1 MSRIRADQITNSSA
15 SGAPTAT
22 NGLVISGIATA
33 TSFSGSGA
41 SLTGVVA
48 TGVGT
53 LSQLSVTGISTLGIV
68 TSSNI
73 FSTGVVTA
81 TTFVGNLTGNATG
94 LSGTPNINVGSVTA
108 TTGTFSGS
116 VSVGGTLTY
125 EDVTNVDSVGLITAR
140 SGLNIVG
147 GGATITGIAT
157 FHNGVDFNGLLKET
171 VKITAGK
178 LSDNIH
184 INLDNGMIHYF
195 TTQETTTSTPN
206 ITNALGINTSLA
218 VGDTISVI
226 VGITTGSYADRI
238 SIDGLLT
245 GITTYW
251 SGGSPPDSAG
261 DTGKDIYTY
270 QIIKTANATYDVIAN
285 VTNYGV

>member
-41 SLTGVVA
+41 SLSGVVA

-53 LSQLSVTGISTLGIV
+53 LTQLSVTGISTLGIV

-108 TTGTFSGS
+108 TTGTFSGN

-125 EDVTNVDSVGLITAR
+125 EDVNNVDSGLVTAR
-140 SGLNIVG
+140 
-147 GGATITGIAT
+147 T
-157 FHNGVDFNGLLKET
+157 GVDIVAGGIDVKGLLQEK
-171 VKITAGK
+171 VKITA
-178 LSDNIH
+178 S
-184 INLDNGMIHYF
+184 
-195 TTQETTTSTPN
+195 
-206 ITNALGINTSLA
+206 
-218 VGDTISVI
+218 
-226 VGITTGSYADRI
+226 
-238 SIDGLLT
+238 
-245 GITTYW
+245 
-251 SGGSPPDSAG
+251 
-261 DTGKDIYTY
+261 
-270 QIIKTANATYDVIAN
+270 
-285 VTNYGV
+285 

>member
-41 SLTGVVA
+41 SLSGVVA

-53 LSQLSVTGISTLGIV
+53 LTQLSVTGISTLGIV

-108 TTGTFSGS
+108 TTGT
-116 VSVGGTLTY
+116 VGGTLTY
-125 EDVTNVDSVGLITAR
+125 EDVTNVDSVGLVTAR
-140 SGLNIVG
+140 
-147 GGATITGIAT
+147 T
-157 FHNGVDFNGLLKET
+157 GVDVIAGGIDVKGLLQEK

-184 INLDNGMIHYF
+184 INLDNGMVHHF

-206 ITNALGINTSLA
+206 ITNAAGINTSMA
-218 VGDTISVI
+218 VGDAISVVI
-226 VGITTGSYADRI
+226 ITTAAAGGYSAQLT
-238 SIDGLLT
+238 IDGAAVT
-245 GITTYW
+245 EKW
-251 SGGSPPDSAG
+251 NGGSAPSAG
-261 DTGKDIYTY
+261 GSSGNDYYTY
-270 QIIKTANATYDVIAN
+270 NIIKTGNATYTVLAN
-285 VTNYGV
+285 VANFA

>member
-41 SLTGVVA
+41 SLSGVVA

-53 LSQLSVTGISTLGIV
+53 LTQLSVTGISTLGIV

-108 TTGTFSGS
+108 TTGTFSGN

-125 EDVTNVDSVGLITAR
+125 EDVTNVDSVGLVTAR
-140 SGLNIVG
+140 
-147 GGATITGIAT
+147 T
-157 FHNGVDFNGLLKET
+157 GVDIVAGGIDVKGLLQEK

-184 INLDNGMIHYF
+184 INLDNGMVHHF

-206 ITNALGINTSLA
+206 ITNAAGINTSMA
-218 VGDTISVI
+218 VGDAISVTI
-226 VGITTGSYADRI
+226 ITTAAAGGYSAQLT
-238 SIDGLLT
+238 IDGVAVT
-245 GITTYW
+245 EKW
-251 SGGSPPDSAG
+251 NGGSAPSAG
-261 DTGKDIYTY
+261 GSSGNDYYTY
-270 QIIKTANATYDVIAN
+270 NIIKTGNATYTVLAN
-285 VTNYGV
+285 VVNFA

>member
-108 TTGTFSGS
+108 TTGTFSGN

-125 EDVTNVDSVGLITAR
+125 EDVTNVDSVGLVTAR
-140 SGLNIVG
+140 
-147 GGATITGIAT
+147 T
-157 FHNGVDFNGLLKET
+157 GVDIVAGGIDVKGLLQEK

-184 INLDNGMIHYF
+184 INLDNGMVHHF

-206 ITNALGINTSLA
+206 ITNAAGINTSMA
-218 VGDTISVI
+218 VGDVISVVI
-226 VGITTGSYADRI
+226 ITTAAAGGYSAQLT
-238 SIDGLLT
+238 IDGASVT
-245 GITTYW
+245 EKW
-251 SGGSPPDSAG
+251 NGGSAPSAG
-261 DTGKDIYTY
+261 GSSGNDYYTY
-270 QIIKTANATYDVIAN
+270 NIIKTGDAAYTVLAN
-285 VTNYGV
+285 VANFA

>member
-22 NGLVISGIATA
+22 NGLIISGIATA

-48 TGVGT
+48 AGVGT
-53 LSQLSVTGISTLGIV
+53 LSQLSVTGV
-68 TSSNI
+68 T
-73 FSTGVVTA
+73 TA
-81 TTFVGNLTGNATG
+81 TGGVIGDLTGNVTGNVTGNATG
-94 LSGTPNINVGSVTA
+94 LSGTPNISVGSVTA

-140 SGLNIVG
+140 SGLNVVG
-147 GGATITGIAT
+147 GGATVTGIAT
-157 FHNGVDFNGLLKET
+157 FHDGVDFNGLLKET

>member
-41 SLTGVVA
+41 SLSGVVA

-53 LSQLSVTGISTLGIV
+53 LTQLSVTGISTLGIV

-108 TTGTFSGS
+108 TTGTFSGN

-125 EDVTNVDSVGLITAR
+125 EDVTNVDSVGLVTAR
-140 SGLNIVG
+140 
-147 GGATITGIAT
+147 T
-157 FHNGVDFNGLLKET
+157 GVDVIAGGIDVKGLLQEK

-184 INLDNGMIHYF
+184 INLDNGMVHHF

-206 ITNALGINTSLA
+206 ITNAAGINTSMA
-218 VGDTISVI
+218 VGDAISVVI
-226 VGITTGSYADRI
+226 ITTAAAGGYSAQLT
-238 SIDGLLT
+238 IDGAAVT
-245 GITTYW
+245 EKW
-251 SGGSPPDSAG
+251 NGGSAPSAG
-261 DTGKDIYTY
+261 GSSGNDYYTY
-270 QIIKTANATYDVIAN
+270 NIIKTGNATYTVLAN
-285 VTNYGV
+285 VANFA

>member
-41 SLTGVVA
+41 SLSGVVA

-108 TTGTFSGS
+108 TTGTFSGN

-125 EDVTNVDSVGLITAR
+125 EDVTNVDSVGLVTAR
-140 SGLNIVG
+140 
-147 GGATITGIAT
+147 T
-157 FHNGVDFNGLLKET
+157 GVDIVAGGIDVKGLLQEK

-184 INLDNGMIHYF
+184 INLDNGMIHHF

-206 ITNALGINTSLA
+206 ITNAAGINTSMA
-218 VGDTISVI
+218 VGDAISVTI
-226 VGITTGSYADRI
+226 ITTAAAAGYSAQLT
-238 SIDGLLT
+238 IDGASVT
-245 GITTYW
+245 EKW
-251 SGGSPPDSAG
+251 NGGSAPSAG
-261 DTGKDIYTY
+261 GSSGNDYYTY
-270 QIIKTANATYDVIAN
+270 NIIKTGDAAYTVLAN
-285 VTNYGV
+285 VVNFA

>member
-41 SLTGVVA
+41 SLSGVVA

-53 LSQLSVTGISTLGIV
+53 LTQLSVTGISTLGIV

-81 TTFVGNLTGNATG
+81 TTFVGNLTGNT
-94 LSGTPNINVGSVTA
+94 SGTAGGLTGSPNINVGSVTA
-108 TTGTFSGS
+108 TTGTFSGN

-125 EDVTNVDSVGLITAR
+125 EDVTNVDSVGLVTAR
-140 SGLNIVG
+140 
-147 GGATITGIAT
+147 T
-157 FHNGVDFNGLLKET
+157 GVDVIAGGIDVKGLLQEK

-184 INLDNGMIHYF
+184 INLDNGMVHHF

-206 ITNALGINTSLA
+206 ITNAAGINTSMA
-218 VGDTISVI
+218 VGDAISVTI
-226 VGITTGSYADRI
+226 ITTAAAGGYSAQLT
-238 SIDGLLT
+238 IDGVAVT
-245 GITTYW
+245 EKW
-251 SGGSPPDSAG
+251 NGGSAPSAG
-261 DTGKDIYTY
+261 GSSGNDYYTY
-270 QIIKTANATYDVIAN
+270 NIIKTGNATYTVLAN
-285 VTNYGV
+285 VANFA

>member
-41 SLTGVVA
+41 SLSGVVA

-108 TTGTFSGS
+108 TTGTFSGN

-125 EDVTNVDSVGLITAR
+125 EDVTNVDSVGLVTAR
-140 SGLNIVG
+140 
-147 GGATITGIAT
+147 T
-157 FHNGVDFNGLLKET
+157 GVDVIAGGIDVKGLLQEK

-184 INLDNGMIHYF
+184 INLDNGMVHHF

-206 ITNALGINTSLA
+206 ITNAAGINTSMA
-218 VGDTISVI
+218 VGDAISVTI
-226 VGITTGSYADRI
+226 ITTAAAAGYSAQLT
-238 SIDGLLT
+238 IDGASVT
-245 GITTYW
+245 EKW
-251 SGGSPPDSAG
+251 NGGSAPSAG
-261 DTGKDIYTY
+261 GSSGNDYYTY
-270 QIIKTANATYDVIAN
+270 NIIKTGDAAYTVLAN
-285 VTNYGV
+285 VANFA

>member
-41 SLTGVVA
+41 SLSGVVA

-53 LSQLSVTGISTLGIV
+53 LTQLSVTGISTLGIV

-108 TTGTFSGS
+108 TTGTFSGN

-125 EDVTNVDSVGLITAR
+125 EDVTNVDSVGLVTAR
-140 SGLNIVG
+140 
-147 GGATITGIAT
+147 T
-157 FHNGVDFNGLLKET
+157 GVDIVAGGIDVKGLLQEK

-184 INLDNGMIHYF
+184 INLDNGMVHHF

-206 ITNALGINTSLA
+206 ITNAAGINTSMA
-218 VGDTISVI
+218 VGDAISVTI
-226 VGITTGSYADRI
+226 ITTAAAGGYSAQLT
-238 SIDGLLT
+238 IDGVAVT
-245 GITTYW
+245 EKW
-251 SGGSPPDSAG
+251 NGGSAPSAG
-261 DTGKDIYTY
+261 GSSGNDYYTY
-270 QIIKTANATYDVIAN
+270 NIIKTGNATYTVLAN
-285 VTNYGV
+285 VANFA

>member
-41 SLTGVVA
+41 SLSGVVA

-53 LSQLSVTGISTLGIV
+53 LTQLSVTGISTLGIV

-81 TTFVGNLTGNATG
+81 TTFVGNLTGNVTG
-94 LSGTPNINVGSVTA
+94 NTSGTAGGLTGSPNINVGSVTA
-108 TTGTFSGS
+108 TTGTFSGN

-125 EDVTNVDSVGLITAR
+125 EDVTNVDSVGLVTAR
-140 SGLNIVG
+140 
-147 GGATITGIAT
+147 T
-157 FHNGVDFNGLLKET
+157 GVDIVAGGIDVKGLLQEK

-184 INLDNGMIHYF
+184 INLDNGMVHHF

-206 ITNALGINTSLA
+206 ITNAAGINTSMA
-218 VGDTISVI
+218 VGDAISVTI
-226 VGITTGSYADRI
+226 ITTAAAGGYSAQLT
-238 SIDGLLT
+238 IDGVAVT
-245 GITTYW
+245 EKWNGGTAPAA
-251 SGGSPPDSAG
+251 GGSSGNDY
-261 DTGKDIYTY
+261 YTY
-270 QIIKTANATYDVIAN
+270 NIIKTGDAAYTVLAN
-285 VTNYGV
+285 VVNFA

>member
-53 LSQLSVTGISTLGIV
+53 LTQLSVTGISTLGIV

-81 TTFVGNLTGNATG
+81 TTFVGNLTGNVTG
-94 LSGTPNINVGSVTA
+94 NTSGTAGGLTGSPNINVGSVTA
-108 TTGTFSGS
+108 TTGTFSGN

-125 EDVTNVDSVGLITAR
+125 EDVTNVDSVGLVTAR
-140 SGLNIVG
+140 
-147 GGATITGIAT
+147 T
-157 FHNGVDFNGLLKET
+157 GVDIVAGGIDVKGLLQEK

-184 INLDNGMIHYF
+184 INLDNGMVHHF

-206 ITNALGINTSLA
+206 ITSAAGINTSMA
-218 VGDTISVI
+218 VGDAISVTI
-226 VGITTGSYADRI
+226 ITTAAAGGYSAQLT
-238 SIDGLLT
+238 IDGAAVT
-245 GITTYW
+245 EKW
-251 SGGSPPDSAG
+251 NGGSAPSAG
-261 DTGKDIYTY
+261 GASGNDYYTY
-270 QIIKTANATYDVIAN
+270 NIIKTGDAAYTVLAN
-285 VTNYGV
+285 VANFA

>member
-1 MSRIRADQITNSSA
+1 MSRIRADRLTNRA
-15 SGAPTAT
+15 ADGAPLAT
-22 NGLVISGIATA
+22 NGLVVTGVATA
-33 TSFSGSGA
+33 TSFSGSGVN
-41 SLTGVVA
+41 LTGVVA

-53 LSQLSVTGISTLGIV
+53 LTQLSVTGISTLGIV

-108 TTGTFSGS
+108 TTGTFSGN

-125 EDVTNVDSVGLITAR
+125 EDVTNVDSVGLVTAR
-140 SGLNIVG
+140 
-147 GGATITGIAT
+147 T
-157 FHNGVDFNGLLKET
+157 GVDIVAGGIDVKGLLQEK

-184 INLDNGMIHYF
+184 INLDNGMVHHF

-206 ITNALGINTSLA
+206 ITNAAGINTSMA
-218 VGDTISVI
+218 VGDVISVVI
-226 VGITTGSYADRI
+226 ITTAAAGGYSAQLT
-238 SIDGLLT
+238 IDGASVT
-245 GITTYW
+245 EKW
-251 SGGSPPDSAG
+251 NGGSAPSAG
-261 DTGKDIYTY
+261 GSSGNDYYTY
-270 QIIKTANATYDVIAN
+270 NIIKTGDAAYTVLAN
-285 VTNYGV
+285 VANFA

>member
-41 SLTGVVA
+41 SLSGVVA

-108 TTGTFSGS
+108 TTGTFSGN

-125 EDVTNVDSVGLITAR
+125 EDVTNVDSVGLVTAR
-140 SGLNIVG
+140 
-147 GGATITGIAT
+147 T
-157 FHNGVDFNGLLKET
+157 GVDIVAGGIDVKGLLQEK

-184 INLDNGMIHYF
+184 INLDNGMVHHF

-206 ITNALGINTSLA
+206 ITNAAGINTSMA
-218 VGDTISVI
+218 VGDAISVTI
-226 VGITTGSYADRI
+226 ITTAAAGGYSAQLT
-238 SIDGLLT
+238 IDGVAVT
-245 GITTYW
+245 EKW
-251 SGGSPPDSAG
+251 NGGSAPSAG
-261 DTGKDIYTY
+261 GSSGNDYYTY
-270 QIIKTANATYDVIAN
+270 NIIKTGNATYTVLAN
-285 VTNYGV
+285 VANFA

>member
-41 SLTGVVA
+41 SLSGVVA

-53 LSQLSVTGISTLGIV
+53 LTQLSVTGISTLGIV

-108 TTGTFSGS
+108 TTGTFSGN

-125 EDVTNVDSVGLITAR
+125 EDVTNVDSVGLVTAR
-140 SGLNIVG
+140 
-147 GGATITGIAT
+147 T
-157 FHNGVDFNGLLKET
+157 GVDIVAGGIDVKGLLQEK

-184 INLDNGMIHYF
+184 INLDNGMIHHF

-206 ITNALGINTSLA
+206 ITNAAGINTSMA
-218 VGDTISVI
+218 VGDAISVTI
-226 VGITTGSYADRI
+226 ITTAAAAGYSAQLT
-238 SIDGLLT
+238 IDGASVT
-245 GITTYW
+245 EKW
-251 SGGSPPDSAG
+251 NGGSAPSAG
-261 DTGKDIYTY
+261 GSSGNDYYTY
-270 QIIKTANATYDVIAN
+270 NIIKTGDAAYTVLAN
-285 VTNYGV
+285 VVNFA

>member
-41 SLTGVVA
+41 SLSGVVA

-53 LSQLSVTGISTLGIV
+53 LTQLSVTGISTLGIV

-108 TTGTFSGS
+108 TTGTFSGN

-125 EDVTNVDSVGLITAR
+125 EDVTNVDSVGLVTAR
-140 SGLNIVG
+140 
-147 GGATITGIAT
+147 T
-157 FHNGVDFNGLLKET
+157 GVDIVAGGIDVKGLLQEK

-184 INLDNGMIHYF
+184 INLDNGMVHHF

-206 ITNALGINTSLA
+206 ITNAAGINTSMA
-218 VGDTISVI
+218 VGDAISVVI
-226 VGITTGSYADRI
+226 ITTAAAGGYSAQLT
-238 SIDGLLT
+238 IDGAAVT
-245 GITTYW
+245 EKW
-251 SGGSPPDSAG
+251 NGGSAPSAG
-261 DTGKDIYTY
+261 GSSGNDYYTY
-270 QIIKTANATYDVIAN
+270 NIIKTGNATYTVLAN
-285 VTNYGV
+285 VVNFA

>member
-41 SLTGVVA
+41 SLSGVVA

-53 LSQLSVTGISTLGIV
+53 LTQLSVTGISTLGIV

-81 TTFVGNLTGNATG
+81 TTFVGNLTGNT
-94 LSGTPNINVGSVTA
+94 SGTAGGLTGSPNINVGSVTA
-108 TTGTFSGS
+108 TTGTFSGN

-125 EDVTNVDSVGLITAR
+125 EDVTNVDSVGLVTAR
-140 SGLNIVG
+140 
-147 GGATITGIAT
+147 T
-157 FHNGVDFNGLLKET
+157 GVDIVAGGIDVKGLLQEK

-184 INLDNGMIHYF
+184 INLDNGMVHHF

-206 ITNALGINTSLA
+206 ITNAAGINTSMA
-218 VGDTISVI
+218 VGDAISVTI
-226 VGITTGSYADRI
+226 ITTAAAGGYSAQLT
-238 SIDGLLT
+238 IDGASVT
-245 GITTYW
+245 EKW
-251 SGGSPPDSAG
+251 NGGSAPSAG
-261 DTGKDIYTY
+261 GSSGNDYYTY
-270 QIIKTANATYDVIAN
+270 NIIKTGNATYTVLAN
-285 VTNYGV
+285 VANFA

>member
-41 SLTGVVA
+41 SLSGVVA

-53 LSQLSVTGISTLGIV
+53 LTQLSVTGISTLGIV

-81 TTFVGNLTGNATG
+81 TTFVGNLTGNA
-94 LSGTPNINVGSVTA
+94 SGTAGGLTGSPNINVGSVTA
-108 TTGTFSGS
+108 TTGTFSGN

-125 EDVTNVDSVGLITAR
+125 EDVTNVDSVGLVTAR
-140 SGLNIVG
+140 
-147 GGATITGIAT
+147 T
-157 FHNGVDFNGLLKET
+157 GVDIVAGGIDVKGLLQEK

-184 INLDNGMIHYF
+184 INLDNGMVHHF

-206 ITNALGINTSLA
+206 ITNAAGINTSMA
-218 VGDTISVI
+218 VGDAISVTI
-226 VGITTGSYADRI
+226 ITTAAAAGYSAQLT
-238 SIDGLLT
+238 IDGASVT
-245 GITTYW
+245 EKW
-251 SGGSPPDSAG
+251 NGGSAPSAG
-261 DTGKDIYTY
+261 GSSGNDYYTY
-270 QIIKTANATYDVIAN
+270 NIIKTGDAAYTVLAN
-285 VTNYGV
+285 VVNFA

>member
-108 TTGTFSGS
+108 TTGTFSGN

-125 EDVTNVDSVGLITAR
+125 EDVTNVDSVGLVTAR
-140 SGLNIVG
+140 
-147 GGATITGIAT
+147 T
-157 FHNGVDFNGLLKET
+157 GVDIVAGGIDVKGLLQEK

-184 INLDNGMIHYF
+184 INLDNGMIHHF

-206 ITNALGINTSLA
+206 ITNAAGINTSMA
-218 VGDTISVI
+218 VGDAISVTI
-226 VGITTGSYADRI
+226 ITTAAAGGYSAQLT
-238 SIDGLLT
+238 IDGASVT
-245 GITTYW
+245 EKW
-251 SGGSPPDSAG
+251 NGGSAPSAG
-261 DTGKDIYTY
+261 GSSGNDYYTY
-270 QIIKTANATYDVIAN
+270 NIIKTGDAAYTVLAN
-285 VTNYGV
+285 VVNFA

>member
-41 SLTGVVA
+41 SLSGVVA

-53 LSQLSVTGISTLGIV
+53 LTQLSVTGISTLGIV

-108 TTGTFSGS
+108 TTGTFSGN

-125 EDVTNVDSVGLITAR
+125 EDVTNVDSVGLVTAR
-140 SGLNIVG
+140 
-147 GGATITGIAT
+147 T
-157 FHNGVDFNGLLKET
+157 GVDVIAGGIDVKGLLQEK

-184 INLDNGMIHYF
+184 INLDNGMVHHF

-206 ITNALGINTSLA
+206 ITNAAGINTSMA
-218 VGDTISVI
+218 VGDAISVTI
-226 VGITTGSYADRI
+226 ITTAAAGGYSAQLT
-238 SIDGLLT
+238 IDGVAVT
-245 GITTYW
+245 EKW
-251 SGGSPPDSAG
+251 NGGSAPSAG
-261 DTGKDIYTY
+261 GSSGNDYYTY
-270 QIIKTANATYDVIAN
+270 NIIKTGNATYTVLAN
-285 VTNYGV
+285 VANFA

>member
-41 SLTGVVA
+41 SLSGVVA

-53 LSQLSVTGISTLGIV
+53 LTQLSVTGISTLGIV

-108 TTGTFSGS
+108 TTGTFSGN

-125 EDVTNVDSVGLITAR
+125 EDVTNVDSVGLVTAR
-140 SGLNIVG
+140 
-147 GGATITGIAT
+147 T
-157 FHNGVDFNGLLKET
+157 GVDIVAGGIDVKGLLQEK

-184 INLDNGMIHYF
+184 INLDNGMVHHF

-206 ITNALGINTSLA
+206 ITNAAGINTSMA
-218 VGDTISVI
+218 VGDAISVVI
-226 VGITTGSYADRI
+226 ITTAAAGGYSAQLT
-238 SIDGLLT
+238 IDGAAVT
-245 GITTYW
+245 EKW
-251 SGGSPPDSAG
+251 NGGSAPSAG
-261 DTGKDIYTY
+261 GSSGNDYYTY
-270 QIIKTANATYDVIAN
+270 NIIKTGNATYTVLAN
-285 VTNYGV
+285 VANFA

>member
-41 SLTGVVA
+41 SLSGVVA

-53 LSQLSVTGISTLGIV
+53 LTQLSVTGISTLGIV

-108 TTGTFSGS
+108 TTGTFSGN

-125 EDVTNVDSVGLITAR
+125 EDVTNVDSVGLVTAR
-140 SGLNIVG
+140 
-147 GGATITGIAT
+147 T
-157 FHNGVDFNGLLKET
+157 GVDIVAGGIDVKGLLQEK

-184 INLDNGMIHYF
+184 INLDNGMVHHF

-206 ITNALGINTSLA
+206 ITNAAGINTSMA
-218 VGDTISVI
+218 VGDAISVVI
-226 VGITTGSYADRI
+226 ITTAAAGGYSAQLT
-238 SIDGLLT
+238 IDGASVT
-245 GITTYW
+245 EKW
-251 SGGSPPDSAG
+251 NGGSAPSAG
-261 DTGKDIYTY
+261 GSSGNDYYTY
-270 QIIKTANATYDVIAN
+270 NIIKTGNATYTVLAN
-285 VTNYGV
+285 VANFA

>member
-41 SLTGVVA
+41 SLSGVVA

-53 LSQLSVTGISTLGIV
+53 LTQLSVTGISTLGIV

-81 TTFVGNLTGNATG
+81 TTFVGNLTGNA
-94 LSGTPNINVGSVTA
+94 SGTAGGLTGSPNINVGSVTA
-108 TTGTFSGS
+108 TTGTFSGN

-125 EDVTNVDSVGLITAR
+125 EDVTNVDSVGLVTAR
-140 SGLNIVG
+140 
-147 GGATITGIAT
+147 T
-157 FHNGVDFNGLLKET
+157 GVDIVAGGIDVKGLLQEK

-184 INLDNGMIHYF
+184 INLDNGMVHHF

-206 ITNALGINTSLA
+206 ITNAAGINTSMA
-218 VGDTISVI
+218 VGDAISVTI
-226 VGITTGSYADRI
+226 ITTAAAGGYSAQLT
-238 SIDGLLT
+238 IDGVAVT
-245 GITTYW
+245 EKWNGGTAPAA
-251 SGGSPPDSAG
+251 GGSSGNDY
-261 DTGKDIYTY
+261 YTY
-270 QIIKTANATYDVIAN
+270 NIIKTGDAAYTVLAN
-285 VTNYGV
+285 VVNFA

>member
-41 SLTGVVA
+41 SLSGVVA

-53 LSQLSVTGISTLGIV
+53 LTQLSVTGISTLGIV

-108 TTGTFSGS
+108 TTGTFSGN

-125 EDVTNVDSVGLITAR
+125 EDVTNVDSVGLVTAR
-140 SGLNIVG
+140 
-147 GGATITGIAT
+147 T
-157 FHNGVDFNGLLKET
+157 GVDVIAGGIDVKGLLQEK

-184 INLDNGMIHYF
+184 INLDNGMVHHF

-206 ITNALGINTSLA
+206 ITNAAGINTSMA
-218 VGDTISVI
+218 VGDAISVTI
-226 VGITTGSYADRI
+226 ITTAAAGGYSAQLT
-238 SIDGLLT
+238 IDGVAVT
-245 GITTYW
+245 EKW
-251 SGGSPPDSAG
+251 NGGSAPSAG
-261 DTGKDIYTY
+261 GSSGNDYYTY
-270 QIIKTANATYDVIAN
+270 NIIKTGNATYTVLAN
-285 VTNYGV
+285 VVNFA

>member
-41 SLTGVVA
+41 SLSGVVA

-53 LSQLSVTGISTLGIV
+53 LTQLSVTGISTLGIV

-81 TTFVGNLTGNATG
+81 TTFVGNLTGNT
-94 LSGTPNINVGSVTA
+94 SGTAGGLTGSPNINVGSVTA
-108 TTGTFSGS
+108 TTGTFSGN

-125 EDVTNVDSVGLITAR
+125 EDVTNVDSVGLVTAR
-140 SGLNIVG
+140 
-147 GGATITGIAT
+147 T
-157 FHNGVDFNGLLKET
+157 GVDIVAGGIDVKGLLQEK

-184 INLDNGMIHYF
+184 INLDNGMVHHF

-206 ITNALGINTSLA
+206 ITNAAGINTSMA
-218 VGDTISVI
+218 VGDAISVTI
-226 VGITTGSYADRI
+226 ITTAAAGGYSAQLT
-238 SIDGLLT
+238 IDGVAVT
-245 GITTYW
+245 EKW
-251 SGGSPPDSAG
+251 NGGSAPSAG
-261 DTGKDIYTY
+261 GSSGNDYYTY
-270 QIIKTANATYDVIAN
+270 NIIKTGNATYTVLAN
-285 VTNYGV
+285 VVNFA